1 MISKASS
8 KSFTN
13 QNIVKSR
20 SGHHEKI
27 ARRFQKRFSARQLRD
42 LTRLSKNFLESP
54 KMLLIVHLIFLLKKT
69 SSGWGQVLQS
79 FPKLGTTL
87 TAFSITESDAEG
99 M

>member
-1 MISKASS
+1 MTTPWKEFFGKFKDAVNYASY
-8 KSFTN
+8 
-13 QNIVKSR
+13 
-20 SGHHEKI
+20 
-27 ARRFQKRFSARQLRD
+27 
-42 LTRLSKNFLESP
+42 
-54 KMLLIVHLIFLLKKT
+54 IFAKKHT